1 MGYDCQW
8 QVLNSKNH
16 GVPQNRERVFI
27 IGHLRGTSRPEV
39 FPFTNDSKATTQL
52 SGQHSNTLTTRYY
65 GGQANGT
72 YVIEGEQHAQ
82 EIVQLNQPKH
92 SNDRVYG
99 TEGLSPTLNTM
110 QGGNRQPF
118 IAEEAQIRRLTPT
131 ECERLQGFPDG
142 WTEGVSDTQRYKTL
156 GNAVTVNVI
165 RDIMEKLLVNNS

>member
-1 MGYDCQW
+1 MQ
-8 QVLNSKNH
+8 SKNKND
-16 GVPQNRERVFI
+16 GGQLSDRYWCYMLAKR
-27 IGHLRGTSRPEV
+27 HLRGSGGREV
-39 FPFTNDSKATTQL
+39 FSLRDNPEAVTQL

-65 GGQANGT
+65 GGQANRT
-72 YVIEGEQHAQ
+72 YVTESKLNAQ
-82 EIVQLNQPKH
+82 EIVQLNQPTH

-99 TEGLSPTLNTM
+99 TDGLSPTLNTM

-118 IAEEAQIRRLTPT
+118 IPEDSRIRRLTPT

-165 RDIMEKLLVNNS
+165 RDIMEKII